1 MINRER
7 QLAEDFVLNTHCSVF
22 LTGKAGTGKT
32 TLLKEILSKTA
43 KKTVVVAPTG
53 VAAINAGGVTIHSMF
68 QLPPSCFV
76 PTHEFYPNERVTNW
90 SILAKGQRLRSEQR
104 QLLIEL
110 ELLIIDEISMV
121 RADLLDAI
129 DYTLRRI
136 RKKTKPFGGVQLL
149 VIGDLFQL
157 APVVKQSDWSVLS
170 NFYNSPFFFDALSW
184 KASKPIVIELQHVY
198 RQEDETFIRV
208 LNTIR
213 NGEASDGDLD
223 ILNQQFNPVQ
233 STENIIRLTTHNYKA
248 NALNNKMLA
257 ALKVNPIQLSANVTG
272 QFNESAYPT
281 PETITLKKGA
291 QVMFIRNDP
300 DGQFFNGKIGV
311 VKEMVD
317 KELSIY
323 IPKEDRTIMLN
334 RMSWENIKYHVDK
347 KTKEVEKE
355 TCGTFEQYP
364 LRLAWAV
371 TVHKSQ
377 GLTFDEL
384 IVDLEDSFAAGQ
396 LYVALSRS
404 RSLEGLHLS
413 SKLSLKNVI
422 IDQRISN
429 YYKQALE
436 QENLDEILQEAKEAY
451 QTQLL
456 ISSFSFEKVTA
467 YAESWE
473 AYLLSHEPPSKADA
487 VRFSTSLFRSIDQLQ
502 DVAQRFQGQLI
513 VLLQSTDEESTQTII
528 ARAQKAI
535 GYFTEEFFRKTI
547 EPLEKHIGEWKSK
560 SKSRSYV
567 YASEELGSHFWDKM
581 KQLYALT
588 FQGQALHSGEEKY
601 KPVKL
606 FNPDKPKR
614 VVGETYVET
623 MKLFD
628 KGFSPAEIAKARGM
642 ALGTIESHMSRFLKE
657 GKIDIDDLLDDDRI
671 KQLQTFLHDRIEQG
685 SNEIMQ
691 ACTFDISY
699 TEIRWMK
706 SWMKQKNSQDTGNP
720 NKT

>member
-32 TLLKEILSKTA
+32 TLLKDILTKTA

-53 VAAINAGGVTIHSMF
+53 VAAINAGGITIHSMF
-68 QLPPSCFV
+68 QLPPSCFI
-76 PTHEFYPNERVTNW
+76 PTHEFYPSDRVTNW

-136 RKKTKPFGGVQLL
+136 RKQSDPFGGVQLL

-157 APVVKQSDWSVLS
+157 APVVKQSDWSVLT
-170 NFYNSPFFFDALSW
+170 NFYSSPFFFDALSW
-184 KASKPIVIELQHVY
+184 KRCQPIVIELQHVY

-208 LNTIR
+208 LNNIR
-213 NGEASDGDLD
+213 AGEASDNDLD
-223 ILNQQFNPVQ
+223 ILNQQYNPNQ
-233 STENIIRLTTHNYKA
+233 PKEHIIRLTTHNYKA
-248 NALNNKMLA
+248 DALNTKMLA
-257 ALKVNPIQLSANVTG
+257 ALKVNPIKLSANVTG
-272 QFNESAYPT
+272 QFSESAYPT

-300 DGQFFNGKIGV
+300 EGQFFNGKIGV
-311 VKEMVD
+311 VEKMVD
-317 KELSIY
+317 NELSIY
-323 IPKEDRTIMLN
+323 IPKEERSIMLN
-334 RMSWENIKYHVDK
+334 RMSWENVKYHVDK

-422 IDQRISN
+422 IDERISR
-429 YYKQALE
+429 YYREALI
-436 QENLDEILQEAKEAY
+436 QENIEDVLQVAKDSYAA
-451 QTQLL
+451 QLL
-456 ISSFSFEKVTA
+456 VSSFSFDKIIA
-467 YAESWE
+467 YTESWE

-487 VRFSTSLFRSIDQLQ
+487 IRFSSSVFKSIDQLQ
-502 DVAQRFQGQLI
+502 DVAQRFQTQLK
-513 VLLQSTDEESTQTII
+513 LLLESGEEQSSQAII
-528 ARAQKAI
+528 SRTEKAI
-535 GYFTEEFFRKTI
+535 AYFTEEFFRKCI
-547 EPLEKHIGEWKSK
+547 QPLEEHIAKWKTK

-567 YASEELGSHFWDKM
+567 YASQDLCRHFWDRI
-581 KQLYALT
+581 KQLYSLT
-588 FQGQALHSGEEKY
+588 YQGQALYTGEEKY

-606 FNPDKPKR
+606 FNPDRPKR
-614 VVGETYVET
+614 KVGETYAET

-628 KGFSPAEIAKARGM
+628 KGLTPAEIAKERGM
-642 ALGTIESHMSRFLKE
+642 AVGTIESHMSRFLKE
-657 GKIDIDDLLDDDRI
+657 GKIDIDDLLDDERI
-671 KQLQTFLHDRIEQG
+671 KKLQSFLNDRIEQG

-706 SWMKQKNSQDTGNP
+706 NWMKRDSSSEIK
-720 NKT
+720 